1 VLNFTV
7 SRVDYFD
14 MGTVIRA
21 ILLLAGGIGMACA
34 SMPANWGGD
43 YAPCD
48 RHEDLLGREHLNL
61 GVRFST
67 SNETLA
73 REFRRAMEFWA
84 AVLDMEWHVEDSRK
98 CSLQVVDG
106 VAALFEDCISARS
119 QFPDR
124 AGFEGWIAFNPGVRL
139 TEREMFL
146 VSVHEIGHLL
156 GLRHNPDGGSVMF
169 FLGLEGD
176 PALDAADLA
185 DLAAGHRLRPGT
197 VANRQISI
205 ASHAGDPESYGATS
219 DKP

>member
-21 ILLLAGGIGMACA
+21 ILLLASGIGMACA
-34 SMPANWGGD
+34 SAPTNWSGD

-48 RHEDLLGREHLNL
+48 RHEDLRGREHMDL

-67 SNETLA
+67 SNQTLA
-73 REFRRAMEFWA
+73 REFRRALEFWA
-84 AVLDMEWHVEDSRK
+84 SVLDMEWHDEDSRN
-98 CSLQVVDG
+98 CSLEVVDG
-106 VAALFEDCISARS
+106 VANLFEDCISARS

-124 AGFEGWIAFNPGVRL
+124 PGFEGWIAFNPAVRL

-156 GLRHNPDGGSVMF
+156 GLRHNSDGGSVMF
-169 FLGLEGD
+169 FLGLDGD
-176 PALDAADLA
+176 PALDAGDLA
-185 DLAAGHRLRPGT
+185 DLAAGHRLRRG
-197 VANRQISI
+197 VVEKSRVSI
-205 ASHAGDPESYGATS
+205 ASRAVEVESYGATRE
-219 DKP
+219 KH

>member
-1 VLNFTV
+1 
-7 SRVDYFD
+7 
-14 MGTVIRA
+14 
-21 ILLLAGGIGMACA
+21 MAYA
-34 SMPANWGGD
+34 SAPANWTGD

-48 RHEDLLGREHLNL
+48 RHEDLLGRGHLDL

-73 REFRRAMEFWA
+73 REFRLALEFWA
-84 AVLDMEWHVEDSRK
+84 GVVDMDWYVEDSPN

-106 VAALFEDCISARS
+106 AAALFADCISARS

-124 AGFEGWIAFNPGVRL
+124 EGFEGWIAFNPGMRL

-156 GLRHNPDGGSVMF
+156 GLRHNADGGSVMY
-169 FLGLEGD
+169 FLGLDGN

-185 DLAAGHRLRPGT
+185 DLAAGHRLRAG
-197 VANRQISI
+197 VVEKSVVSI
-205 ASHAGDPESYGATS
+205 ARRAAKTESYAATG